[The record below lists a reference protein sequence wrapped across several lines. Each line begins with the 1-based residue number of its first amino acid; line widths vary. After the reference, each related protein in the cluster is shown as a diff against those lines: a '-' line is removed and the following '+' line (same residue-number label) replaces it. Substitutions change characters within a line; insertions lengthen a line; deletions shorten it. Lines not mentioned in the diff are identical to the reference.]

1 MQQKNSKRKV
11 FGNIIL
17 PQEMRKISN
26 KQPKLTLKQL
36 EEVEQTKHK
45 VTRRKEITDKKINE
59 AKSWFF
65 GKINK
70 IG

>member
-11 FGNIIL
+11 FSNIIL

-45 VTRRKEITDKKINE
+45 VTRRKEITDKINE

-65 GKINK
+65 GKKNK